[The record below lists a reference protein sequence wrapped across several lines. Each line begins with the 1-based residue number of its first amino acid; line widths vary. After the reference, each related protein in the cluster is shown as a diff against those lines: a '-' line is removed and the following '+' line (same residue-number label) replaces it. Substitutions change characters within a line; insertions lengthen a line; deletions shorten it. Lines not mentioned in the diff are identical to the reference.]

1 MGKTITIPL
10 TETELQAVIGLL
22 DYVLQDVLTSGVKAE
37 DEEVWA
43 FENSIV
49 EKLKAVQSQAKA

>member
-1 MGKTITIPL
+1 MDKTITIPL
-10 TETELQAVIGLL
+10 TEKELQTVVGLL
-22 DYVLQDVLTSGVKAE
+22 DYVLKDVLTSGVKAE